1 MLTIVDTNVAL
12 SISSIEEPDA
22 FSNFKLPVSQNI
34 HTCTKFTLI
43 DYRFVFCKVLL
54 LHVICK
60 QIKLSFQ
67 KVINF
72 FLTQLL
78 IIIDRLTLDAMGIL
92 GTPLTV
98 PMTAA
103 SGLIWTV

>member
-1 MLTIVDTNVAL
+1 MLTIVYTNVAL

-43 DYRFVFCKVLL
+43 DYRLVFCKVLL

-67 KVINF
+67 KVIF
-72 FLTQLL
+72 FSYL
-78 IIIDRLTLDAMGIL
+78 IVDYY
-92 GTPLTV
+92 
-98 PMTAA
+98 
-103 SGLIWTV
+103 